1 MFELVVYENEFE
13 GKIYKHQDLLQGV
26 PEKCF
31 LQSHPCPLLWPASDL
46 FSTHCIAYQKLT
58 AFSQGFGSDLI

>member
-1 MFELVVYENEFE
+1 MFELVVYENEIE

-31 LQSHPCPLLWPASDL
+31 FTIPSMRFVMACKRSVLYTL
-46 FSTHCIAYQKLT
+46 HCISKIDS
-58 AFSQGFGSDLI
+58 F